1 MRREVESVVGLSLD
15 ARVSETGQ
23 WKALRDLAIP
33 ATDSNNAQRR
43 HLRLKD
49 SGGNEE
55 GGNSREH

>member
-23 WKALRDLAIP
+23 WKALRDLAIT

-43 HLRLKD
+43 
-49 SGGNEE
+49 
-55 GGNSREH
+55 